1 GTIYPLMRRMQSD
14 GLVATWLVESTSG
27 PPRKYYRLTAVGR
40 TVYEARS
47 REWRSFVDAVDLFLG
62 EME

>member
-1 GTIYPLMRRMQSD
+1 
-14 GLVATWLVESTSG
+14 VATWLVESTSG
-27 PPRKYYRLTAVGR
+27 PPRKYYRLTPAGR
-40 TVYEARS
+40 TAYEARS